1 MSSPKCCIGLKNG
14 CGLPFKTSYQKMF
27 PFMRSPACR
36 LGDFVQWQSGR
47 CCPESDSATS
57 FFLCISSRISL
68 YLIKDTPG
76 FVSICADQTSPLAN
90 QKTDQTSKQS
100 DALLNHTSS
109 AAFAL
114 IQIKKI
120 IKTFLCII
128 LIQRW
133 NNQENYW
140 IV

>member
-1 MSSPKCCIGLKNG
+1 MH
-14 CGLPFKTSYQKMF
+14 
-27 PFMRSPACR
+27 
-36 LGDFVQWQSGR
+36 WQSGR
-47 CCPESDSATS
+47 CPESDSP
-57 FFLCISSRISL
+57 FFVSHQGHTFFVSHLSHLSHLSLLSL

-114 IQIKKI
+114 IRIKKDNQDFSLHNFNSKVKQSRKLLDSLNLI
-120 IKTFLCII
+120 VRAFL
-128 LIQRW
+128 RTDP
-133 NNQENYW
+133 
-140 IV
+140 

>member
-1 MSSPKCCIGLKNG
+1 M
-14 CGLPFKTSYQKMF
+14 PFKTSYHKMF

-36 LGDFVQWQSGR
+36 LGILCTGKVAAALNLILLSLYLIKDTLSLYLIFLIYLIYL
-47 CCPESDSATS
+47 
-57 FFLCISSRISL
+57 FFLCISSRTHRALFLS
-68 YLIKDTPG
+68 
-76 FVSICADQTSPLAN
+76 VQTKQAPLAN